1 VYPAWLAWNVVALGA
16 FDAQEGARAMFESA
30 SLVLL
35 AVICPGIVAAA
46 IAYAMVAFKL
56 SPQDRRDYREAGG
69 LDDYLED

>member
-1 VYPAWLAWNVVALGA
+1 
-16 FDAQEGARAMFESA
+16 MFESA
-30 SLVLL
+30 ALVLL

-56 SPQDRRDYREAGG
+56 SPQDRQDFREAGG